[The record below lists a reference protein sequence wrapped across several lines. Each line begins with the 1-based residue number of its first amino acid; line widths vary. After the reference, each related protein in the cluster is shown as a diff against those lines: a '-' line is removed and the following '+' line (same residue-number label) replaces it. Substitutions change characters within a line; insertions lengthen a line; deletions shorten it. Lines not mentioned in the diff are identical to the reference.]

1 MTDSKE
7 MDLVRVERVLGEVD
21 LFKPIA
27 NRRRFMQMF
36 ALAGAGA
43 AAAATGLGVL
53 KATPALAAFTG
64 SGSPADWVNAA
75 VGAERIAVAFYSNAL
90 GTTASTGV
98 AGDAATTSLLNASHR
113 KYFVAALGQES
124 SHLAVLQSVGG
135 TFPYNT
141 FGFPAGTFGSRGP
154 MLAMGAALE
163 NIFIGAYLSAIA
175 SAAAATNTLVAEA
188 AAQILGIECEHRV
201 LINDLSGVTP
211 PNDRFY
217 EGPVAPP
224 AVPPAFGD
232 SGARSTLY
240 STSNDAVGA
249 LLALNIVPH
258 A

>member
-1 MTDSKE
+1 
-7 MDLVRVERVLGEVD
+7 
-21 LFKPIA
+21 
-27 NRRRFMQMF
+27 
-36 ALAGAGA
+36 
-43 AAAATGLGVL
+43 
-53 KATPALAAFTG
+53 
-64 SGSPADWVNAA
+64 
-75 VGAERIAVAFYSNAL
+75 
-90 GTTASTGV
+90 
-98 AGDAATTSLLNASHR
+98 
-113 KYFVAALGQES
+113 
-124 SHLAVLQSVGG
+124 
-135 TFPYNT
+135 
-141 FGFPAGTFGSRGP
+141 

-163 NIFIGAYLSAIA
+163 NIFIGAYLSAVL
-175 SAAAATNTLVAEA
+175 SAATAANAFVAEA

-201 LINDLSGVTP
+201 LINDISGVTP